1 MILGVS
7 VREGAALESLCP
19 RNVGAVVGER
29 EVDGALAVPIGAEF
43 ERVLG
48 TRAG

>member
-1 MILGVS
+1 MISGVF
-7 VREGAALESLCP
+7 VPELAALESLCP
-19 RNVGAVVGER
+19 RNIGAVVEER
-29 EVDGALAVPIGAEF
+29 EVDGARAVPIGAEF